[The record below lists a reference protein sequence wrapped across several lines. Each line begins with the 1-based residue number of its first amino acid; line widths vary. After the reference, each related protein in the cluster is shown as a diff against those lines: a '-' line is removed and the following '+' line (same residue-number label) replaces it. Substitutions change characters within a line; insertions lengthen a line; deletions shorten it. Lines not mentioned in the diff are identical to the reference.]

1 MRIKIRGIVYR
12 VSRRKNVNGNVER
25 DPCSNSYRLLSYT
38 SLVNRTASWWN
49 SIYFGVIV
57 SMASESTDVVF
68 FDRASIRKNVGKLE
82 CLGYHSGPIVS
93 SNFLRVGENSFYIY
107 MSFLFNPCTFDIT

>member
-57 SMASESTDVVF
+57 SMAWVSMESTDVVF

-93 SNFLRVGENSFYIY
+93 SNFLRVGENFIY
-107 MSFLFNPCTFDIT
+107 NVVHF